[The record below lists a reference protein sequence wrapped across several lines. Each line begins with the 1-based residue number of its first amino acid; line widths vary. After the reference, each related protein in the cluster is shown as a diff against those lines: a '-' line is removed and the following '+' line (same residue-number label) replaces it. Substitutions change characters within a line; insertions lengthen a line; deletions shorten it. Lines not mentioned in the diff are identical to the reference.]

1 MVSVLWKIKNRAG
14 KEGKGV
20 GAEEGADFSFKMM
33 VRTDLVEKM
42 TIVQRF
48 RAGKK
53 VSL

>member
-1 MVSVLWKIKNRAG
+1 MLWKIKNRAG

-33 VRTDLVEKM
+33 VRIDLFEKM
-42 TIVQRF
+42 TTVQRF
-48 RAGKK
+48 RAGER